1 MKTFDIV
8 EYLPC
13 SNAAEESDSGEITDG
28 AGGQSSEDSSDE
40 FGGLMDMFLDEESK
54 EDGG

>member
-1 MKTFDIV
+1 M